1 MLALVSA
8 NVYSS
13 NYASR
18 IPPDSRP
25 QSWAKPDGDT
35 RGSAEAPRRDGL
47 TLIMACR
54 STERAEAARK
64 ELYQAL
70 DAHIAQLRS
79 QRDYDG
85 HADVFRR
92 NLKIEIEYLDL
103 SVLSSVF
110 NFSVQMS
117 KQYVTTWITQATDTE
132 IRIDIRTYRT

>member
-1 MLALVSA
+1 
-8 NVYSS
+8 
-13 NYASR
+13 
-18 IPPDSRP
+18 
-25 QSWAKPDGDT
+25 
-35 RGSAEAPRRDGL
+35 
-47 TLIMACR
+47 MACR

-70 DAHIAQLRS
+70 DVHIVQLRS

-117 KQYVTTWITQATDTE
+117 KQYVATWITEATDTE